1 MSEHT
6 LWYTKSAEDWNEALP
21 LGNGAIGAMVFG
33 KVNKELIQ
41 LNEESLWYG
50 GYRDRHNKDAKK
62 YLPRI
67 RQLLWEGK
75 ISEAEKLLAMS
86 MFAVPDGQRQYSVL
100 GDLVIENY
108 GQKGAITNYKR
119 ELDLKD
125 ALCKVS
131 YKVDGNLYERE
142 MFCSA
147 PDNVLVIKLKGDK
160 KLELST
166 YIDRWKYVDEK
177 QYDEEGMTLY
187 GLSGGEGGIYYAY
200 SLKVQNIGG
209 SKENI
214 GGRIYVKDAD
224 EVIIYLTAST
234 SYKVKN
240 PKEICESRLE
250 AVKAVGYETLLAR
263 HKADYQN
270 LYNRTS
276 LTLQGEVPSM
286 SQGKASCEDVTKL
299 TTSERLARLKEG
311 QEDVGLVAL
320 YFNFGRYLL
329 ISCSR
334 KGGLPA
340 TLQGI
345 WNSSWQ
351 PPWDSKYTI
360 NINTQMN
367 YWPAEKCNLS
377 ECHLPL
383 FELLERMKPHGEE
396 TARVMYGCEGF
407 VAHHNTDIW
416 SDTAPQDMWMPATI
430 WPMGAAWLCLHIW
443 QHYIYTLDE
452 DFLRE
457 KYHLLKSAGDFFKG
471 YLMTDEEGHLVTGP
485 STSPENTY
493 ILPSGERGTVCI
505 GPTMDNEILHELFT
519 AIIEGGKILEEDKEE
534 LQKFEEMRS
543 RLLPLR
549 IGKYGQ
555 VMEWRKDYE
564 EAEPGHRHISQLFGL
579 YPGSQITVEE
589 TPDLAKAA
597 RTTLERRLKY
607 GGGHTGWSRA
617 WIINL
622 WARLKD
628 GELAYENVQQLLKK
642 STLSNLLDNHPPF
655 QIDGNFGGIAG
666 IAEMLLQDYTS
677 KAASHTTCLEFLPA
691 LPKAW
696 VNGEVKG
703 LCARG
708 GCTVDISWENGHLKK
723 AVIQTSHGG
732 NLEIYTKE
740 PLKVTKQ
747 LTEEAVMYEQDNMK
761 MTIHTEPHTI
771 YKIIAQ

>member
-1 MSEHT
+1 MSEHK
-6 LWYTKSAEDWNEALP
+6 LWYKEAAKEWNEALP

-33 KVNKELIQ
+33 GPKRELIQ

-75 ISEAEKLLAMS
+75 ISEAEKLIAMS

-100 GDLVIENY
+100 GDFIIEVY
-108 GQKGAITNYKR
+108 GQADEITNYKR
-119 ELDLKD
+119 ELDIEN
-125 ALCKVS
+125 AICKVS
-131 YKVDGNLYERE
+131 YAAGQDTYTRE
-142 MFCSA
+142 MFCTA
-147 PDNVLVIKLKGDK
+147 KDQALVVRLKGSK

-177 QYDEEGMTLY
+177 AYYEDGMTLH

-200 SLKVQNIGG
+200 SLKVQTIGG

-214 GGRIYVKDAD
+214 GGRIYIKDAD
-224 EVIIYLTAST
+224 EVIIYLMATT
-234 SYKVKN
+234 SYKVSD
-240 PKEICESRLE
+240 PKQTCEQQLE
-250 AVKAVGYETLLAR
+250 ELAGLGYDALLAR
-263 HKADYQN
+263 HIADYKS
-270 LYNRTS
+270 LYERMS
-276 LTLQGEVPSM
+276 LEIEAALND
-286 SQGKASCEDVTKL
+286 SQGQNEAIKKL
-299 TTSERLARLKEG
+299 ATDERLERVKAG
-311 QEDVGLVAL
+311 GEDLELINL

-334 KGGLPA
+334 EGGLPA

-383 FELLERMKPHGEE
+383 FELLEKMKPHGEE
-396 TARVMYGCEGF
+396 TAKAMYGCEGF

-416 SDTAPQDMWMPATI
+416 GDTAPQDMWMPATI

-443 QHYIYTLDE
+443 EHYSYTLDE
-452 DFLRE
+452 KFLRE

-471 YLMTDEEGHLVTGP
+471 YLMEDEQGHLVTGP

-493 ILPSGERGTVCI
+493 ILPSGESGTVCI

-519 AIIEGGKILEEDKEE
+519 AIIEGGKVIGEDAIE
-534 LQKFEEMRS
+534 LQKFEDMRN

-549 IGKYGQ
+549 IGKFGQ
-555 VMEWRKDYE
+555 IMEWREDYE

-579 YPGSQITVEE
+579 YPGNQINVEE

-642 STLSNLLDNHPPF
+642 STLNNLLDNHPPF

-677 KAASHTTCLEFLPA
+677 QTLSHVTSLEFLPA

-696 VNGEVKG
+696 ANGEVKG
-703 LCARG
+703 LCAKG
-708 GCTVDISWENGHLKK
+708 GYITSFSWKDGQLSKATIKAQNGGAL
-723 AVIQTSHGG
+723 Q
-732 NLEIYTKE
+732 IYTNKKLVIMEKSTQVSKE
-740 PLKVTKQ
+740 YEPIEKWVTLNTKPN
-747 LTEEAVMYEQDNMK
+747 EVYE
-761 MTIHTEPHTI
+761 
-771 YKIIAQ
+771 IIAQ

>member
-1 MSEHT
+1 MSEHK
-6 LWYTKSAEDWNEALP
+6 LWYKAAAKDWNEALP

-33 KVNKELIQ
+33 NVTKELIK

-75 ISEAEKLLAMS
+75 IREAEKLLAMS

-100 GDLVIENY
+100 GDFIIENY
-108 GQKGAITNYKR
+108 GQDGIITEYKR
-119 ELDLKD
+119 ELDLEK

-131 YKVDGNLYERE
+131 YKVEDSYYERE

-147 PDNVLVIKLKGDK
+147 PDQVLVVKLKGNK

-177 QYDEEGMTLY
+177 EYYADGMTLH

-200 SLKVQNIGG
+200 SLKVQNVGG
-209 SKENI
+209 SIENI
-214 GGRIYVKDAD
+214 GQRIYVKDAD
-224 EVIIYLTAST
+224 EIIIYLTAT
-234 SYKVKN
+234 TDYKVKD
-240 PKEICESRLE
+240 PKKACKVHLE
-250 AVKAVGYETLLAR
+250 QIITQGYDALLTR
-263 HKADYQN
+263 HIEDYQS
-270 LYNRTS
+270 LYNRMH
-276 LTLQGEVPSM
+276 LELQGEILSEV
-286 SQGKASCEDVTKL
+286 QAEIASRL
-299 TTSERLARLKEG
+299 TTSERLERLNEGKE
-311 QEDVGLVAL
+311 DIGLINL
-320 YFNFGRYLL
+320 YFNYGRYLL

-345 WNSSWQ
+345 WNRDWQ

-377 ECHLPL
+377 ECQLPL
-383 FELLERMKPHGEE
+383 FELLEKMKPHGEE
-396 TARVMYGCEGF
+396 TAKVMYGCEGF

-416 SDTAPQDMWMPATI
+416 GDTAPQDMWMPATI

-443 QHYIYTLDE
+443 EHYTYTLDD

-471 YLMTDEEGHLVTGP
+471 YLMEDGEGHLVTGP

-493 ILPSGERGTVCI
+493 ILPSGECGTVCI

-519 AIIEGGKILEEDKEE
+519 AIIEGGKILNIDEKE

-543 RLLPLR
+543 KLLPLR
-549 IGKYGQ
+549 IGKHGQ
-555 VMEWRKDYE
+555 IMEWREDYE

-579 YPGSQITVEE
+579 YPGTQITMKE

-597 RTTLERRLKY
+597 RATLERRLKY

-642 STLSNLLDNHPPF
+642 STLINLLDNHPPF

-677 KAASHTTCLEFLPA
+677 KTLTHTTCLEFLPA

-696 VNGEVKG
+696 VKGEVKG
-703 LCARG
+703 LCAKG
-708 GCTVDISWENGHLKK
+708 GYEVDLSWVEGRVHKAIIKAQKGGTVQIH
-723 AVIQTSHGG
+723 TSEK
-732 NLEIYTKE
+732 LEIMDKITNKSKVYTPKNSMITINTV
-740 PLKVTKQ
+740 LGGV
-747 LTEEAVMYEQDNMK
+747 YEIN
-761 MTIHTEPHTI
+761 
-771 YKIIAQ
+771 AQ

>member
-1 MSEHT
+1 MSEQK
-6 LWYTKSAEDWNEALP
+6 LWYKEAAKDWNEALP

-33 KVNKELIQ
+33 EATRELIQ

-62 YLPRI
+62 YLPHI

-75 ISEAEKLLAMS
+75 ISEAEKLISMS

-100 GDLVIENY
+100 GDLIIQCY
-108 GQKGAITNYKR
+108 GQAGEITNYKR
-119 ELDLKD
+119 ELDIEN
-125 ALCKVS
+125 AICRVS
-131 YKVDGNLYERE
+131 YTANGYEYIRE
-142 MFCSA
+142 IFCTA
-147 PDNVLVIKLKGDK
+147 PDQALVVRLKGSK

-177 QYDEEGMTLY
+177 EYHKDGMTFH

-214 GGRIYVKDAD
+214 GGRIYIKDAD
-224 EVIIYLTAST
+224 EVIIYLTATT
-234 SYKVKN
+234 SYKVSD
-240 PKEICESRLE
+240 PQRTCEQHLEEIAKIR
-250 AVKAVGYETLLAR
+250 YETLLAR
-263 HKADYQN
+263 HIEDYKGLYKRMSLEIGN
-270 LYNRTS
+270 LSDDRQTTNENLKR
-276 LTLQGEVPSM
+276 
-286 SQGKASCEDVTKL
+286 L
-299 TTSERLARLKEG
+299 TTNERLARVKDG
-311 QEDVGLVAL
+311 AEDLGLINL

-383 FELLERMKPHGEE
+383 FELLEKMKPHGEE

-416 SDTAPQDMWMPATI
+416 GDTAPQDMWMPATI

-443 QHYIYTLDE
+443 EHYSYTLDE
-452 DFLRE
+452 QFLRE

-471 YLMTDEEGHLVTGP
+471 YLMEDKEGHLVTGP

-493 ILPSGERGTVCI
+493 ILPSGESGTVCI
-505 GPTMDNEILHELFT
+505 GPTMDNEILYELFT
-519 AIIEGGKILEEDKEE
+519 AIIEGGKVLGEDIAEI
-534 LQKFEEMRS
+534 QKFEEMRS

-549 IGKYGQ
+549 IGKFGQ
-555 VMEWRKDYE
+555 IMEWREDYE
-564 EAEPGHRHISQLFGL
+564 EAEPGHRHVSQLFGL
-579 YPGSQITVEE
+579 YPGTQINVEE
-589 TPDLAKAA
+589 TPDLAQAA
-597 RTTLERRLKY
+597 RNTLERRLKY

-642 STLSNLLDNHPPF
+642 STLNNLLDNHPPF

-677 KAASHTTCLEFLPA
+677 QTLSHTTSIEFLPA

-696 VNGEVKG
+696 KNGEVKG
-703 LCARG
+703 LCTKG
-708 GCTVDISWENGHLKK
+708 GYVVDFSWREGHLRNATVK
-723 AVIQTSHGG
+723 VQNGG
-732 NLEIYTKE
+732 TLQIYTNKRLVIIEKSTQINREYE
-740 PLKVTKQ
+740 PIGEKVMFSTKPN
-747 LTEEAVMYEQDNMK
+747 EVYE
-761 MTIHTEPHTI
+761 
-771 YKIIAQ
+771 IIAQ

>member
-1 MSEHT
+1 MSEHK
-6 LWYTKSAEDWNEALP
+6 LWYKAAANEWNEALP

-33 KVNKELIQ
+33 NVKRELIQ

-50 GYRDRHNKDAKK
+50 GYRDRHNKDAKE

-67 RQLLWEGK
+67 RSLLWEGK
-75 ISEAEKLLAMS
+75 IREAEKLMAMS

-100 GDLVIENY
+100 GDFIIENY
-108 GQKGAITNYKR
+108 GQDGVVTDYKR
-119 ELDLKD
+119 ELDIEKSI
-125 ALCKVS
+125 CKVS
-131 YKVDGNLYERE
+131 YKVDGTSYERE
-142 MFCSA
+142 MFCSK
-147 PDNVLVIKLKGDK
+147 PDNVLVVRIKGEQ

-177 QYDEEGMTLY
+177 EYHEDYMTLH

-209 SKENI
+209 TVESI
-214 GGRIYVKDAD
+214 GGRLYVKDAD
-224 EVIIYLTAST
+224 EVILYLTAT
-234 SYKVKN
+234 TDYKVKE
-240 PKEICESRLE
+240 PKKVCEEHLE
-250 AVKAVGYETLLAR
+250 EVSKEGYETLLNR
-263 HKADYQN
+263 HIVDYQS
-270 LYNRTS
+270 LYNKMQ
-276 LTLQGEVPSM
+276 LEIQGEA
-286 SQGKASCEDVTKL
+286 QEIKL
-299 TTSERLARLKEG
+299 SLLSTSERLERLKENK
-311 QEDVGLVAL
+311 EDIGLINL

-383 FELLERMKPHGEE
+383 FELLEKMKPHGEE
-396 TARVMYGCEGF
+396 TARKMYGCEGF

-416 SDTAPQDMWMPATI
+416 GDTAPQDMWMPATI

-443 QHYIYTLDE
+443 EHYIYTLDE

-471 YLMTDEEGHLVTGP
+471 YLMEDEEGHLVTGP

-493 ILPSGERGTVCI
+493 ILPSGESGTVCI
-505 GPTMDNEILHELFT
+505 GPTMDNEILYELFT
-519 AIIEGGKILEEDKEE
+519 AIIEGGKILGIELGE
-534 LQKFEEMRS
+534 LQKFKEMRS

-555 VMEWRKDYE
+555 IMEWREDYE
-564 EAEPGHRHISQLFGL
+564 EVEPGHRHVSQLFGL
-579 YPGSQITVEE
+579 YPGTQISVRE
-589 TPDLAKAA
+589 TPQLAQAAKA
-597 RTTLERRLKY
+597 TLERRLEY

-622 WARLKD
+622 WARLKES
-628 GELAYENVQQLLKK
+628 ELAYENVQELLKK

-677 KAASHTTCLEFLPA
+677 KTLPHTTCIEILPA

-696 VNGEVKG
+696 VKGAVKG
-703 LCARG
+703 LCVKG
-708 GCTVDISWENGHLKK
+708 GYEVDLIWDKGKLQK
-723 AVIQTSHGG
+723 AVITSQNGG
-732 NLEIYTKE
+732 TLQIYTHSKLEVIDCKNGIKE
-740 PLKVTKQ
+740 IHIPERNSIMLKTLVGHT
-747 LTEEAVMYEQDNMK
+747 YEIN
-761 MTIHTEPHTI
+761 
-771 YKIIAQ
+771 AQ